1 MVKINRFK
9 RQLENMQIAYKMM
22 LGAEGRST
30 AILNYIFKY
39 LEGLRTHAKISFV
52 DFSSAF
58 NILCPLILN
67 YLKHLKHLS
76 LIIILWVGPYR
87 SLSKCECFSPSPLFC
102 LSSGLHFDSTS
113 FLWSLTIIMIM
124 FDTYACLVG
133 VRC

>member
-1 MVKINRFK
+1 
-9 RQLENMQIAYKMM
+9 MQFAYKMV

-30 AILNYIFKY
+30 VILNYIFKY

-76 LIIILWVGPYR
+76 LIIILWVGLCFNTQALQIFEQMWVFQ
-87 SLSKCECFSPSPLFC
+87 SLASV
-102 LSSGLHFDSTS
+102 LSLIRAAFWLHF
-113 FLWSLTIIMIM
+113 FFMISN
-124 FDTYACLVG
+124 DYNDYVWYLHVSG
-133 VRC
+133 RR

>member
-1 MVKINRFK
+1 
-9 RQLENMQIAYKMM
+9 MQIAYKMM

-76 LIIILWVGPYR
+76 LIIIL
-87 SLSKCECFSPSPLFC
+87 
-102 LSSGLHFDSTS
+102 
-113 FLWSLTIIMIM
+113 
-124 FDTYACLVG
+124 
-133 VRC
+133 